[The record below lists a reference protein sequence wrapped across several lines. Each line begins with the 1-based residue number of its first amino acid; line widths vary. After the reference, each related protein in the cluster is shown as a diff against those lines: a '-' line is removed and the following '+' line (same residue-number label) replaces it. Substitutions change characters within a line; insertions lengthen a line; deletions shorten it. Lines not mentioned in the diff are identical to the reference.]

1 MPGGRTFRSK
11 ERGTKR
17 ISSFLKNRAA
27 TPFQAESMWYNTRMN
42 KRIIALRAGGA
53 ACLAIAAAAM
63 VWQLYS
69 IYFMGMRHVA
79 MGLLYIVMAGAP
91 LALGVVLIAR
101 SFAAEAARRRTVRL
115 ALFALFGFY
124 LAALA
129 GALIVS
135 RLDLARFD
143 EAAAYYRAHLDL
155 MTNFIPFET
164 VLLYIRAIE
173 HNYIGM
179 EIPLSNLVGNMLLFM
194 PMAVFLPCLFRPM
207 RKFWLFLLVMAF
219 VLAAIE
225 GLQFLLSCG
234 SCDVDDVFLNLIGTT
249 LVYAV
254 LKIPA
259 VRRLLEK
266 LYLLPREEA
275 VLPPAPE
282 ENAA

>member
-1 MPGGRTFRSK
+1 
-11 ERGTKR
+11 
-17 ISSFLKNRAA
+17 
-27 TPFQAESMWYNTRMN
+27 MN
-42 KRIIALRAGGA
+42 KRIIALRAAGA
-53 ACLAIAAAAM
+53 ACFTITAGAM
-63 VWQLYS
+63 GWQLYT
-69 IYFMGMRHVA
+69 IYFAGMRHVA
-79 MGLLYIVMAGAP
+79 MGLLYIVMVGAP
-91 LALGVVLIAR
+91 LTLGVFLFAR
-101 SFAAEAARRRTVRL
+101 SFAAEAARRRTVR
-115 ALFALFGFY
+115 AAMFVLFGFY

-135 RLDLARFD
+135 RLDLARLS
-143 EAAAYYRAHLDL
+143 EATAHYRAHLDL

-164 VLLYIRAIE
+164 VLLYIRAIK

-194 PMAVFLPCLFRPM
+194 PMAVFLPCLFRTM
-207 RKFWLFLLVMAF
+207 RKFWLFLLVMAL

-234 SCDVDDVFLNLIGTT
+234 SCDVDDVLLNLIGTT

-254 LKIPA
+254 VKIPA
-259 VRRLLEK
+259 VRRLFEK

-282 ENAA
+282 GNAA